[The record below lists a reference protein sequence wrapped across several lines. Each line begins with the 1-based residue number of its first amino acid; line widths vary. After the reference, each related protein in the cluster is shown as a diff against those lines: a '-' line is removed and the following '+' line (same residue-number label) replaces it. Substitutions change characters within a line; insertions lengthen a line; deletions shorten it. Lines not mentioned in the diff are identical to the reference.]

1 MLRINILPYLTEINL
16 LDAKIRNKKLV
27 NESDISGFLND
38 NDLNEKIKTARKV
51 ELKAVQNK
59 ILKLQAYDLSLF
71 VGQSFFFNDGAQNY

>member
-1 MLRINILPYLTEINL
+1 MPYLTVINL

-38 NDLNEKIKTARKV
+38 NDLNEKIKVARKV

-59 ILKLQAYDLSLF
+59 TSGI
-71 VGQSFFFNDGAQNY
+71 

>member
-1 MLRINILPYLTEINL
+1 MPYLTEINL

-38 NDLNEKIKTARKV
+38 NDLNEKIKAARKV

-59 ILKLQAYDLSLF
+59 TSGI
-71 VGQSFFFNDGAQNY
+71 

>member
-38 NDLNEKIKTARKV
+38 NDLNEKIKAARKV

-59 ILKLQAYDLSLF
+59 TSGIWFK
-71 VGQSFFFNDGAQNY
+71 SFY